1 MVSVAVIG
9 GGYWG
14 KNLIRNFAALGAL
27 KVVCDTDLS
36 TRKRYEAQY
45 HVQSVGDVRDL
56 QKMEGINAWVIAA
69 PAVMHSAIARMALT
83 AGKSVFVEKPLAL
96 KVDEA
101 EELIHLAREN
111 KATLMVGH
119 LLQYHPAVVE
129 LKKLIDDGELGRI
142 RYVYSNRLNMGKI
155 RTEENILWSF
165 APHDISVIVSLLEE
179 LPEGISASGGSYLQP
194 DVSDVTLS
202 SFEFPGGVKGHI
214 FVSWLHPFKEQKLVV
229 VGDQKMAV
237 FDDMSKEKLKL
248 YPHSVVWRKQVPEA
262 HKAEPV
268 VVPVSDEE
276 PLKLECQHFLEC
288 VENGQ
293 TPKTDGEEGLRVL
306 KVLDA
311 CQKSL
316 DKGGEKVAIL
326 SPGEREREREVAPYF
341 AHPTAYVDKDVVMGS
356 GTRVWHFSH
365 ILSGSALG
373 ESCRI
378 GQNVVIG
385 PNVKVGNRVKIQN
398 NVCVYDGV
406 TLEDDVFCGP
416 SMVFTNVLNPRSEIP
431 RMHEK
436 RNTLVR
442 KGATLGANCTLICG
456 HTVGRYAFIGAG
468 AVVTKDVPDYALI
481 LGNPGKIAGWM
492 CRCGTRLQ
500 EQETGK
506 WICPAC
512 GKEYELDEKGMK
524 ESGVS
529 ADTA

>member
-14 KNLIRNFAALGAL
+14 KNLIRNFASLGAL

-36 TRKRYEAQY
+36 TRKRYESMY
-45 HVQSVGDVRDL
+45 HVQSVGDVSDL
-56 QKMEGINAWVIAA
+56 QKIKGIDAWVVAA
-69 PAVMHSAIARMALT
+69 PAVMHSAIARVALT
-83 AGKSVFVEKPLAL
+83 AGISVFVEKPLAL
-96 KVDEA
+96 KVNEA
-101 EELIHLAREN
+101 EDLIRLARKN
-111 KATLMVGH
+111 KVTLMVGH
-119 LLQYHPAVVE
+119 LLQYHPAVIK
-129 LKKLIDDGELGRI
+129 LKKLIDEGELGRI

-165 APHDISVIVSLLEE
+165 APHDISVIISLLEE
-179 LPEGISASGGSYLQP
+179 LPEGITASGGAYLQP

-202 SFEFPGGVKGHI
+202 SFDFPGGVKGHI

-229 VGDQKMAV
+229 IGDQKMAV

-248 YPHSVVWRKQVPEA
+248 YPHSVLWRKQVPEA

-288 VENGQ
+288 VETGSV
-293 TPKTDGEEGLRVL
+293 PKTDGEEGLRVL
-306 KVLDA
+306 KVLEA
-311 CQKSL
+311 CQTSL
-316 DKGGEKVAIL
+316 DRGGEKI
-326 SPGEREREREVAPYF
+326 SIQRGNSREETQSYSV
-341 AHPTAYVDKDVVMGS
+341 HPTACVDENVEIGE

-365 ILSGSALG
+365 ILSGSKIG
-373 ESCRI
+373 RYCRI

-385 PNVKVGNRVKIQN
+385 PDVMIGDRVKIQN
-398 NVCVYDGV
+398 NVCVYDGI

-436 RNTLVR
+436 RDTLVR

-456 HTVGRYAFIGAG
+456 HTIGQYAFIGAG
-468 AVVTKDVPDYALI
+468 SVVTKDVPDYALI
-481 LGNPGKIAGWM
+481 LGNPGKMAGWM
-492 CRCGTRLQ
+492 CRCGTRLEKQ
-500 EQETGK
+500 EGGK
-506 WICPAC
+506 WVCPVC
-512 GKEYELDEKGMK
+512 KQGYNSDEKGIK
-524 ESGVS
+524 ESEASV
-529 ADTA
+529 DTA